1 MATKRERIHF
11 ASVEEILGA
20 PITKE
25 NTTEIRID
33 QIRPFEH
40 HPFKVL
46 DDEKMEDLTESIR
59 QNGVLVPVLVRPDDE
74 GNYEMISGHR
84 RMHAAKLA
92 GLTTIPAVIKEMT
105 DDDATIA
112 MVDTNIQREE
122 ILPSERAFAL
132 KMKMDAMRHQG
143 TSRHHVEKLEDQDNE
158 ASDGETSGHL
168 VEKLNSS
175 GARATTADSIGEV
188 IGMTGRQVNRYI
200 RLTELNPKLLN
211 LVDEKKLAMTIAVDI
226 SYFND
231 DIQQWLYEYIR
242 ENGTVKP
249 RQIEE
254 LKACNNLDNIT
265 QFTMIGILNDAMPK
279 PKANGRIQFSQR
291 TLDKYFPPSYST
303 ADRERILIELLKQWH
318 DEKEKEADAT

>member
-132 KMKMDAMRHQG
+132 KMKMDALRHQG
-143 TSRHHVEKLEDQDNE
+143 TSRHNGEKLDQDN
-158 ASDGETSGHL
+158 
-168 VEKLNSS
+168 NSS
-175 GARATTADSIGEV
+175 KMTVTVVGEEA
-188 IGMTGRQVNRYI
+188 GMAPRQVHRYI
-200 RLTELNPKLLN
+200 RLTELSSDLLD
-211 LVDEKKLAMTIAVDI
+211 LVDEKKLALTLAVDI
-226 SYFND
+226 SYFNKN
-231 DIQQWLYEYIR
+231 IQQWLYEYIR
-242 ENGTVKP
+242 ENGSVKP
-249 RQIEE
+249 QQIEA
-254 LKACNNLDNIT
+254 LKENNNLDNIT

-279 PKANGRIQFSQR
+279 AKPTGKIQLSQR
-291 TLDKYFPPSYST
+291 TLDKYFPPYYT
-303 ADRERILIELLKQWH
+303 KRDREKVLIELLQQWH
-318 DEKEKEADAT
+318 DAKEKDGGEQ

>member
-46 DDEKMEDLTESIR
+46 DDERMEDLTESIR

-122 ILPSERAFAL
+122 ILPSERAFAI
-132 KMKMDAMRHQG
+132 KMKMDALRHQG
-143 TSRHHVEKLEDQDNE
+143 TSRHNGEKLDQDN
-158 ASDGETSGHL
+158 
-168 VEKLNSS
+168 NSS
-175 GARATTADSIGEV
+175 KMTVTVVGEEA
-188 IGMTGRQVNRYI
+188 GMAPRQVHRYI
-200 RLTELNPKLLN
+200 RLTELSSDLLD
-211 LVDEKKLAMTIAVDI
+211 LVDEKKLALTLAVDI
-226 SYFND
+226 SYFNKN
-231 DIQQWLYEYIR
+231 IQQWLYEYIR
-242 ENGTVKP
+242 ENGSVKP
-249 RQIEE
+249 QQIEA
-254 LKACNNLDNIT
+254 LKENNNLDNIT

-279 PKANGRIQFSQR
+279 AKPTGKIQLSQR
-291 TLDKYFPPSYST
+291 TLDKYFPPYYT
-303 ADRERILIELLKQWH
+303 KRDREKVLIELLQQWH
-318 DEKEKEADAT
+318 DAKEKDGGEQ

>member
-46 DDEKMEDLTESIR
+46 DDERMEDLTESIR

-132 KMKMDAMRHQG
+132 KMKMDALRHQG
-143 TSRHHVEKLEDQDNE
+143 TSRHNGEKLDQDN
-158 ASDGETSGHL
+158 
-168 VEKLNSS
+168 NSS
-175 GARATTADSIGEV
+175 KMTVTVVGEEA
-188 IGMTGRQVNRYI
+188 GMAPRQVHRYI
-200 RLTELNPKLLN
+200 RLTELSSDLLD
-211 LVDEKKLAMTIAVDI
+211 LVDEKKLALTLAVDI
-226 SYFND
+226 SYFNKN
-231 DIQQWLYEYIR
+231 IQQWLYEYIR
-242 ENGTVKP
+242 ENGSVKP
-249 RQIEE
+249 QQIEA
-254 LKACNNLDNIT
+254 LKENNNLDNIT

-279 PKANGRIQFSQR
+279 AKPTGKIQLSQR
-291 TLDKYFPPSYST
+291 TLDKYFPPYYT
-303 ADRERILIELLKQWH
+303 KRDREKVLIELLQQWH
-318 DEKEKEADAT
+318 DAKEKDGGEQ